1 MDGMAARGETDLGEE
16 VREACMRLPERQ
28 REALAMHGVERL
40 SYEEI
45 AVRMRTSSGSVA
57 QLISRA
63 RINLYD
69 ELCGTALASVAPP
82 LPECEQA
89 LPLIA
94 AREDGQLEAVS
105 GDPAWLDAHLAG
117 CERCR
122 LGLEQMHEAEAAY
135 RAGAPIEPPGE
146 SPESVTPPAPSRFRL
161 SRGRVIRLPRRRAAL
176 IGASAVLLLLAGL
189 AAAFA
194 GDDGTPSSAAPAADA
209 ASGRGTGEA
218 EHGAK
223 PSLTGGRKGGTAK
236 TKAKAQR
243 ATTETNGS
251 GPTAADAT
259 PTQVTV
265 PPQATAGGDAQSTRP
280 SRPNSGKAGVKPTQR
295 TSAPQSPA
303 KPKPT
308 PTATPTSQPA
318 TGPTTPA
325 TEAQPPTEEPSDK
338 PGRSGEAPGK
348 PPGHPPH

>member
-1 MDGMAARGETDLGEE
+1 
-16 VREACMRLPERQ
+16 VRRWRCTGAEQ
-28 REALAMHGVERL
+28 L

-45 AVRMRTSSGSVA
+45 AVRMGTSSGSVA

-69 ELCGTALASVAPP
+69 ELRGTALASVAPP
-82 LPECEQA
+82 SPECEQA

-94 AREDGQLEAVS
+94 AREDGQPEAVS

-135 RAGAPIEPPGE
+135 RAGAPIEPLGE
-146 SPESVTPPAPSRFRL
+146 PPFDTEPAAPPAPGRFRL
-161 SRGRVIRLPRRRAAL
+161 SRSRVVRLPPRRAAL
-176 IGASAVLLLLAGL
+176 IGASAALLLLAGL

-194 GDDGTPSSAAPAADA
+194 GDDGAQSPATPAADA
-209 ASGRGTGEA
+209 ASGRDPGEA

-223 PSLTGGRKGGTAK
+223 SSRPGGEKGAAK
-236 TKAKAQR
+236 TKARKQGA
-243 ATTETNGS
+243 AAETNGS
-251 GPTAADAT
+251 GATAAGAT

-265 PPQATAGGDAQSTRP
+265 PPGATAGGDAQGERP
-280 SRPNSGKAGVKPTQR
+280 SRPTSGRTGVKPTQQIS
-295 TSAPQSPA
+295 TP
-303 KPKPT
+303 KPKPP
-308 PTATPTSQPA
+308 PTAAPTSQPA

-325 TEAQPPTEEPSDK
+325 TEAPPAEEPSDA

-348 PPGHPPH
+348 PPGHPRH